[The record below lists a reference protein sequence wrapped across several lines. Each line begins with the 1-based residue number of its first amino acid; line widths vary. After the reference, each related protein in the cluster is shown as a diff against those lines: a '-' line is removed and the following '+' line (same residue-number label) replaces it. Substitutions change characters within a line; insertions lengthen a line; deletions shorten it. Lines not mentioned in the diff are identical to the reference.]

1 MAETGSSGQL
11 RLADVINDRDDLQLI
26 VDARRL
32 SRFTRRLAVAV
43 AVVVFGVLS
52 LVATVVLYLTGT
64 ISVDE
69 AVNSVTITALG
80 AILAG
85 IASYGSSVALNLSAS
100 NLARRMQQTTE
111 SN

>member
-32 SRFTRRLAVAV
+32 SRFTRRLAV